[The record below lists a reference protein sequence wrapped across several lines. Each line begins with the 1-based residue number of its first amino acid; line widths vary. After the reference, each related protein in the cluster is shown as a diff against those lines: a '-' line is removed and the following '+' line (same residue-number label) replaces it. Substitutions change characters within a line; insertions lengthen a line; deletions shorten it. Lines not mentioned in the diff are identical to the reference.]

1 MSLTLLTS
9 ALENVERLRLDLLP
23 NDLYHIT
30 RCLESFFVALRRLQ
44 YTFSIAVTPGSVM
57 GPYDIM
63 IRNGA
68 ILTMDANNS
77 VVEDGQVCITG
88 DTIAR
93 VGPSGNEASDS
104 KMTIDAKGGLILP
117 GLVNGHTHAAMS
129 LFRGL
134 ADDLPLMEWL
144 NHYIFPAEKR
154 IDAHF
159 VYTGTLL
166 ACAEMILSGATTFCD
181 MYLFEDQT
189 AEAAARAGM
198 RCLAGEVLYDF
209 PSPNYGN
216 LEKGFAYTE
225 SLIRKWEGHPLISI
239 AVEPHSLFTC
249 SPELLIR
256 ANEIALTHHR
266 PLIIHVAETLTEISE
281 IKQRYGKTPVDHL
294 DSLGLLGPHLIADH
308 AVHLTTR
315 DMHQIAEHGVRV
327 VHNPESNMKLASG
340 IAPVPELLAR
350 GVTVGLGTDGCASN
364 NNLDLFT
371 EMDMAAKLHKA
382 RAMDPTVMDAV
393 TVLRM
398 ATIEGA
404 RALGLQDAIGSIETG
419 KKADII
425 IVDTNRPH
433 LTPMYNPFSHLV
445 YAARGDDVSHTV
457 INGRL
462 VMANRKLLSLDLEDV
477 MKQAREKAMAV
488 RKWVADG

>member
-1 MSLTLLTS
+1 
-9 ALENVERLRLDLLP
+9 
-23 NDLYHIT
+23 
-30 RCLESFFVALRRLQ
+30 
-44 YTFSIAVTPGSVM
+44 M
-57 GPYDIM
+57 GPYDII
-63 IRNGA
+63 IRNGT
-68 ILTMDANNS
+68 ILTMDGNNT

-88 DTIAR
+88 DTIAL
-93 VGPSGNEASDS
+93 VGPRDNEACEA
-104 KMTIDAKGGLILP
+104 KTTIDVRGGLILP
-117 GLVNGHTHAAMS
+117 GLINGHTHAAMS

-144 NHYIFPAEKR
+144 NHYIFPAEKKM
-154 IDAHF
+154 DAPF

-181 MYLFEDQT
+181 MYLFEDQA

-209 PSPNYGN
+209 PSPNYGD
-216 LEKGFAYTE
+216 LENGFAYTE
-225 SLIRKWEGHPLISI
+225 SLIRKWERHPLISI

-266 PLIIHVAETLTEISE
+266 PLIIHVAETLSEISQ
-281 IKQRYGKTPVDHL
+281 IKQRYGKTSVEHL
-294 DSLGLLGPHLIADH
+294 ESLGLLGPHLIAVH
-308 AVHLTTR
+308 AVHLNTR
-315 DMHQIAEHGVRV
+315 EMDQMAEHGVRV
-327 VHNPESNMKLASG
+327 VLNPESNMKLASG
-340 IAPVPELLAR
+340 IAPVPDLLAR
-350 GVTVGLGTDGCASN
+350 GITVGLGTDGCASN

-371 EMDMAAKLHKA
+371 EMDMAAKVHKA

-398 ATIEGA
+398 ATSEGA
-404 RALGLQDAIGSIETG
+404 RALGLQDAIGSIEIG

-425 IVDTNRPH
+425 IVDTNKPH

-445 YAARGDDVSHTV
+445 YAARGNDVSHAV
-457 INGRL
+457 INGQL
-462 VMANRKLLSLDLEDV
+462 VMANRKLLTLDLEEI
-477 MKQAREKAMAV
+477 MMQAREKSMAV
-488 RKWVADG
+488 RKWVSDG